1 MAKIKKAPLLALS
14 VAEVH
19 QVLTGDGAIQIHED
33 DPVLGNFIVPHQQA
47 WGRADLMLDISMQWP
62 DGKEFQRYEKV
73 FDSHG
78 AWSLW
83 RHEKNRL
90 LQLHP
95 PGAPWPV
102 WQLLTDETFGSGTLF
117 LGDGRIIGQDGRI
130 ELTNP
135 LRYPLDQVLLMHHLV
150 LRGGL
155 LVHGAGVRW
164 DRAGYLFPGV
174 SGAGKSTLS
183 RLLGAAGHQVLS
195 DDRMMIR
202 KMGPTFKAFGTPWPG
217 DAGMAVNGGGPLAGM
232 FFLKR
237 GDRDRI
243 VSIDPGTAL
252 KRLMP
257 VTSIPWYDPLL
268 FGPALE
274 ICDDLVSSVPAF
286 DLFFRPTSGIVHVLE
301 AFQRTH

>member
-1 MAKIKKAPLLALS
+1 MAQIIPTPLLALN
-14 VAEVH
+14 VAQVH
-19 QVLTGDGAIQIHED
+19 QVLTGDIAIQIHED
-33 DPVLGNFIVPHQQA
+33 DPVLGNFMVQPRQA
-47 WGRADLMLDISMQWP
+47 WDRADQTIDISLQRP
-62 DGKEFQRYEKV
+62 DVKEFKEYEKV

-83 RHEKNRL
+83 QYGKHRL
-90 LQLHP
+90 LRLHP
-95 PGAPWPV
+95 PGTPWPV

-117 LGDGRIIGQDGRI
+117 WGEDCIVGPDGRI

-135 LRYPLDQVLLMHHLV
+135 LRYPLNQVLLMHHLV

-155 LVHGAGVRW
+155 LIHSAGVRW
-164 DRAGYLFPGV
+164 DHAGYLFPGV

-202 KMGPTFKAFGTPWPG
+202 KMGSTFKAFGTPWPG
-217 DAGMAVNGGGPLAGM
+217 DAGMAVNGGGRLAGM

-257 VTSIPWYDPLL
+257 VTSIPWYAPSL
-268 FGPALE
+268 FEPALE
-274 ICDDLVSSVPAF
+274 ICDDLVSRVPAF
-286 DLFFRPTSGIVHVLE
+286 DLFFRPTSGIVHALE
-301 AFQRTH
+301 AFQRTN